1 MYSKSVSGLLIAVVA
16 GAVLAGPASAKSA
29 SQIRQE
35 AIDKREAAQAEAIV
49 EGRKNGSLTWWERA
63 RLVREQRRIGKL
75 EAQASSDG
83 KITKGEYRAV
93 KAAQNDAGEHIT
105 ADKHN
110 PSVRGWWWRTF
121 SR

>member
-1 MYSKSVSGLLIAVVA
+1 MYAKSVSSLLIAVIA
-16 GAVLAGPASAKSA
+16 SAILASPASAKSA

-49 EGRKNGSLTWWERA
+49 EGRKNGSLTWWERS
-63 RLVREQRRIGKL
+63 RLVREQRRIAKL
-75 EAQASSDG
+75 QDQVNADG
-83 KITKGEYRAV
+83 KVTKGEYRTL
-93 KAAQNDAGEHIT
+93 KAAQNDAGEHIS